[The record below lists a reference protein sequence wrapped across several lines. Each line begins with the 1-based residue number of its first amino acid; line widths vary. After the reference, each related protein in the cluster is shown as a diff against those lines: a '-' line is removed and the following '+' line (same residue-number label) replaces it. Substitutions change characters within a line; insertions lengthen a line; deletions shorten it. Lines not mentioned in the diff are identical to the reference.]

1 MKLVYTHEN
10 RLMVGN
16 ARGLLE
22 AQGIE
27 VTLRNE
33 YVSGVTGEVPVFDTW
48 PELWVVRDRD
58 YERARNILASALGEA
73 AGEPWQCRLC
83 GEHNEASFDFCWRC
97 GADVQGVQPDP
108 RD

>member
-22 AQGIE
+22 AQGID

-58 YERARNILASALGEA
+58 YERARNILDAAFSETLEA
-73 AGEPWQCRLC
+73 PWQCRGC
-83 GEHNEASFDFCWRC
+83 GEQNAASFDFCWRC
-97 GADVQGVQPDP
+97 GADYRGVPLGT
-108 RD
+108 